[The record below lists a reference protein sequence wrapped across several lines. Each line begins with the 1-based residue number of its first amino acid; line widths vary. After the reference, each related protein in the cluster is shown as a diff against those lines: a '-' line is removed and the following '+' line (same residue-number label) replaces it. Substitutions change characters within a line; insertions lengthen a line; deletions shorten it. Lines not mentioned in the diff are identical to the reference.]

1 MRNLFTFLS
10 ILLQVG
16 LFVQDLADRFDVST
30 GAVSQIFNTW
40 IVFLEGEL
48 DLLNPCPIMEQ
59 FKPFLPPK
67 FQKFPN
73 CRFIID
79 CTELFIERASSL
91 LPQQLTF
98 SNYKHHNTVKFLVLL
113 HLLEFLTMWVKHG
126 RAVLL
131 IVILWSLTLFLIKF
145 YQMIWLKLTKGSPL
159 EIY

>member
-1 MRNLFTFLS
+1 MRNLLTFLS

-48 DLLNPCPIMEQ
+48 DLLNPCPIKEQ

-98 SNYKHHNTVKFLVLL
+98 SNYKHHTTVKFLVSITPTGV
-113 HLLEFLTMWVKHG
+113 FNYVGKAWG
-126 RAVLL
+126 AVLL
-131 IVILWSLTLFLIKF
+131 IVILWSMTLFLI
-145 YQMIWLKLTKGSPL
+145 
-159 EIY
+159 